1 MRLFREA
8 KSGVVT
14 MQRDGVLVLV
24 DRINILTASHHEP
37 STWNSCEKRSIVLVC
52 FKAWM
57 A

>member
-1 MRLFREA
+1 MKLLSVVFSFRNEEGNI
-8 KSGVVT
+8 KE
-14 MQRDGVLVLV
+14 LV

-37 STWNSCEKRSIVLVC
+37 STWNSCEKRSFVLVC

>member
-1 MRLFREA
+1 MRLFHEA

-14 MQRDGVLVLV
+14 MQRDGVLGLV
-24 DRINILTASHHEP
+24 DRINILSASHHEP
-37 STWNSCEKRSIVLVC
+37 STWNSCEKRSFVLVC